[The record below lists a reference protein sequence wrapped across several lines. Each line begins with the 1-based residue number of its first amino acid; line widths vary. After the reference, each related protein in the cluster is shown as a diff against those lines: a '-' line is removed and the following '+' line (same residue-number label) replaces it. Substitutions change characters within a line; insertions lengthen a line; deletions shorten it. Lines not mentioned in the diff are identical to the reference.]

1 MRSSRTEPRRGS
13 RVRLAVVLLVV
24 GLAAAG
30 PAVDR
35 TGAVLTD
42 TTTVTVTVSV
52 APSPPPGGGTTGG
65 TGGTTGGTDGTTGG
79 TTGTTGGTTG
89 AEVAGTAG

>member
-42 TTTVTVTVSV
+42 TDTVTVTVSV
-52 APSPPPGGGTTGG
+52 APSPTAGGGTTGG
-65 TGGTTGGTDGTTGG
+65 TDDVTDGVTDAPTAGTTDDA
-79 TTGTTGGTTG
+79 TGT
-89 AEVAGTAG
+89 AVARTAG

>member
-65 TGGTTGGTDGTTGG
+65 TDGTTDGTTGG